1 MRRHGRLLVAVAW
14 QRVLADV
21 STLPRWRVQGGMGHV
36 SVAPWWC
43 SVSGDPPN
51 GVPRMC
57 RPSAC
62 YRGVGRF
69 FVKQAGVAPG
79 ESLVSGVLGRYS
91 PRWGR
96 HWGVAT
102 PVA

>member
-1 MRRHGRLLVAVAW
+1 MAG
-14 QRVLADV
+14 
-21 STLPRWRVQGGMGHV
+21 PRWHGLHFYGTMVV
-36 SVAPWWC
+36 LWSL
-43 SVSGDPPN
+43 SGDPSN

-79 ESLVSGVLGRYS
+79 ERLVSGVLGRYS